1 MTTQGPGIPG
11 ESLQVVAP
19 DGVGEVAPGDSLLGH
34 LLAPLTSCRWPDGT
48 AGLRDGDVVVVTS
61 KVVAKAEG
69 RIVAADD
76 REDVIDLDT
85 VRVVA
90 TKVTP
95 RGTTRI
101 VETPQGLV
109 LAAAGIDASNI
120 AAGQVVRL
128 PADPDDSARRL
139 RAALQEATGLRLGVL
154 VTDTMGRPWRLGV
167 GDVAIGAAGVEV
179 LDDHTGR
186 PDAQGRLLEM
196 TVVAVADEASA
207 AADLVKGKAKGRPVA
222 VVRGLGAFVTAQDGP
237 GARAMVRPSE
247 EDLFG
252 LGTAEAISLGRRTA
266 VTARRTV
273 RRFTDEPVP
282 DAAIEDAVAAAITA
296 PAPHHTTPWRFV
308 ALRPGAQRESL
319 LDAMR
324 ERWRTDLTELDNY
337 DAASVERRVARGDVL
352 RVAPVIVLPFLDLE
366 AAHAYPDARRGGFE
380 RDLFMVAGG
389 AAVQNLMVALAADGF
404 GSAWISSTMFCPET
418 VCEALDL
425 PPAWQPLGAV
435 AVGRPAEAPTDRPP
449 RSASTHLTWL

>member
-1 MTTQGPGIPG
+1 MTATGPADPV
-11 ESLQVVAP
+11 EALQVVAP
-19 DGVGEVAPGDSLLGH
+19 DGIGEVAPGDDLLEH
-34 LLAPLTSCRWPDGT
+34 LLAPLAACRWPDGT
-48 AGLRDGDVVVVTS
+48 VGLSDGDVVVVTS

-69 RIVAADD
+69 RVMAAVD
-76 REDVIDLDT
+76 RDDVIDLDT

-120 AAGQVVRL
+120 GTGQVVRL

-139 RAALQEATGLRLGVL
+139 RTALQAATGRRLGVL

-167 GDVAIGAAGVEV
+167 GDVAIGAAGIEV

-196 TVVAVADEASA
+196 TVIAVADEASA

-222 VVRGLGAFVTAQDGP
+222 VVRGLGAFVTTEDGP

-252 LGTAEAISLGRRTA
+252 LGTAEAIALGRRTA
-266 VTARRTV
+266 VTERRTV
-273 RRFTDEPVP
+273 RRFTDEDVP
-282 DAAIEDAVAAAITA
+282 DEAISTAVAAALTA

-308 ALRPGAQRESL
+308 ALRHGDGRVAL
-319 LDAMR
+319 LDAMA
-324 ERWRTDLTELDNY
+324 EQWRADLAGIDGF
-337 DAASVERRVARGDVL
+337 DADSVERRVARGDIL
-352 RVAPVIVLPFLDLE
+352 RTAPVVVLPFLDLD
-366 AAHAYPDARRGGFE
+366 AAHAYPDSRRTAFE
-380 RDLFMVAGG
+380 RDLFIVAGG
-389 AAVQNLMVALAADGF
+389 AAVQNLMVALAAEGY

-418 VCEALDL
+418 VRESLDL
-425 PPAWQPLGAV
+425 PGSWQPLGAV
-435 AVGRPAEAPTDRPP
+435 AVGRPAAHPEDRPP
-449 RSASTHLTWL
+449 RTAADHLTWL

>member
-1 MTTQGPGIPG
+1 MTATGPADPV
-11 ESLQVVAP
+11 EALQVVAP
-19 DGVGEVAPGDSLLGH
+19 DGIGEVAPGDDLLEH
-34 LLAPLTSCRWPDGT
+34 LLAPLSACRWPDGT
-48 AGLRDGDVVVVTS
+48 VGLSDGDVVVVTS
-61 KVVAKAEG
+61 KVVAKTEG
-69 RIVAADD
+69 RVMAAVD
-76 REDVIDLDT
+76 RDDVIDLDT

-120 AAGQVVRL
+120 GAGQVVRL

-139 RAALQEATGLRLGVL
+139 RTALQAATGRRLGVL

-167 GDVAIGAAGVEV
+167 GDVAIGAAGIEV

-196 TVVAVADEASA
+196 TVIAVADEASA

-222 VVRGLGAFVTAQDGP
+222 VVRGLGAFVTTEDGP

-252 LGTAEAISLGRRTA
+252 LGTAEAIALGRRTA
-266 VTARRTV
+266 VTERRTV
-273 RRFTDEPVP
+273 RRFADEDVP
-282 DAAIEDAVAAAITA
+282 DEAISTAVAAALTA

-308 ALRPGAQRESL
+308 ALRHGDGRVAL
-319 LDAMR
+319 LDAMA
-324 ERWRTDLTELDNY
+324 EQWRADLAGIDGF
-337 DAASVERRVARGDVL
+337 DADSVERRVARGDIL
-352 RVAPVIVLPFLDLE
+352 RTAPVVVLPFLDLD
-366 AAHAYPDARRGGFE
+366 AAHAYPDSRRTAFE
-380 RDLFMVAGG
+380 RDLFIVAGG
-389 AAVQNLMVALAADGF
+389 AAVQNLMVALAAEGY

-418 VCEALDL
+418 VRGSLDL
-425 PPAWQPLGAV
+425 PGSWQPLGAV
-435 AVGRPAEAPTDRPP
+435 AVGRPAAHPEDRPP
-449 RSASTHLTWL
+449 RTAADHLTWL

>member
-1 MTTQGPGIPG
+1 MTATGQTGSGDA
-11 ESLQVVAP
+11 LQVVAP
-19 DGVGEVAPGDSLLGH
+19 DGIGEVAPGDDLLGH
-34 LLAPLTSCRWPDGT
+34 LLGPLTSCRWPDGSV
-48 AGLRDGDVVVVTS
+48 GLRDGDVVVVTS

-69 RIVAADD
+69 RVVAADD
-76 REDVIDLDT
+76 RDDVIGLDT

-120 AAGQVVRL
+120 TAGQVVRL

-139 RAALQEATGLRLGVL
+139 RAALRDATGLSVAVL

-167 GDVAIGAAGVEV
+167 GDVAIGAAGIEV

-222 VVRGLGAFVTAQDGP
+222 VVRGLGAFVTRDDGP
-237 GARAMVRPSE
+237 GARSIVRPPD

-252 LGTAEAISLGRRTA
+252 LGTAEAIALGRRTA
-266 VTARRTV
+266 VTERRTV
-273 RRFTDEPVP
+273 RRFTDEEIPEAV
-282 DAAIEDAVAAAITA
+282 IESAVAAAITA
-296 PAPHHTTPWRFV
+296 PAPHHTTPWRFL
-308 ALRPGAQRESL
+308 ALRTGPARTAL

-324 ERWRTDLTELDNY
+324 DRWRADLAGIDGY
-337 DAASVERRVARGDVL
+337 DAGAVERRVARGDLL
-352 RVAPVIVLPFLDLE
+352 RTAPVVVLPFLDLA
-366 AAHAYPDARRGGFE
+366 AAHAYPDERRGGFE
-380 RDLFMVAGG
+380 RDLFIVAGG

-404 GSAWISSTMFCPET
+404 GSAWISSTLFCPET
-418 VCEALDL
+418 VQEVLDL
-425 PPAWQPLGAV
+425 PPSWQPLGAV
-435 AVGRPAEAPTDRPP
+435 AVGRPDQPPADRPP
-449 RSASTHLTWL
+449 RDPADHLTWL

>member
-1 MTTQGPGIPG
+1 MTTNGPDAHDEP
-11 ESLQVVAP
+11 LQVVAP
-19 DGVGEVAPGDSLLGH
+19 EGVGEVVPGDDLLDH
-34 LLAPLTSCRWPDGT
+34 LIGPLTACRWPDGT
-48 AGLRDGDVVVVTS
+48 TGLRDGDVVVVTS
-61 KVVAKAEG
+61 KIVAKAEG
-69 RIVAADD
+69 RVVAADD
-76 REDVIDLDT
+76 RDDVIGLDT

-139 RAALQEATGLRLGVL
+139 RAALQAATGLVLGVL
-154 VTDTMGRPWRLGV
+154 ITDTMGRPWRLGV

-222 VVRGLGAFVTAQDGP
+222 VVRGLGAFVLAQDGP
-237 GARAMVRPSE
+237 GARAVVRPSE

-252 LGTAEAISLGRRTA
+252 LGTAEAIALGRRTA
-266 VTARRTV
+266 VTERRTV
-273 RRFTDEPVP
+273 RRFTDDDVP
-282 DAAIEDAVAAAITA
+282 DDVIATAVSAAVTA

-308 ALRPGAQRESL
+308 ALRRGAVREKL

-324 ERWRTDLTELDNY
+324 ERWRTDLTEIDDY
-337 DAASVERRVARGDVL
+337 DAASVERRVARGDLL
-352 RVAPVIVLPFLDLE
+352 RVAPVIVLPFLDLA
-366 AAHAYPDARRGGFE
+366 AAHAYPDDRRSGFE

-404 GSAWISSTMFCPET
+404 GSAWISSSMFCPET
-418 VCEALDL
+418 VREVLDL
-425 PPAWQPLGAV
+425 SSTWQPLGAV
-435 AVGRPAEAPTDRPP
+435 AVGRPDQPPTDRPP
-449 RSASTHLTWL
+449 RSAADHLTWR

>member
-1 MTTQGPGIPG
+1 MTATGGPEAAEG
-11 ESLQVVAP
+11 LQVVAP
-19 DGVGEVAPGDSLLGH
+19 DGVGEVAPGDDLLRHLLG
-34 LLAPLTSCRWPDGT
+34 PLTACRWPDGSV
-48 AGLRDGDVVVVTS
+48 GLRDGDVVVVTS

-69 RIVAADD
+69 RVVRADD
-76 REDVIDLDT
+76 RDDVIDLDT

-90 TKVTP
+90 TKVTT

-128 PADPDDSARRL
+128 PEDPDDSARRL
-139 RAALQEATGLRLGVL
+139 RAALQEATGCSLGVL

-167 GDVAIGAAGVEV
+167 GDVAIGAAGIEV

-222 VVRGLGAFVTAQDGP
+222 VVRGLGAFVTEGDGP

-252 LGTAEAISLGRRTA
+252 LGTAEAIALGRRTA
-266 VTARRTV
+266 VTERRTV
-273 RRFTDEPVP
+273 RRFTDDDVP
-282 DAAIEDAVAAAITA
+282 ESVIESAVAAAITA
-296 PAPHHTTPWRFV
+296 PAPHHTTPWRFL
-308 ALRPGAQRESL
+308 ALRSGEIRTAL

-324 ERWRTDLTELDNY
+324 DRWRADLVGIDGYEPE
-337 DAASVERRVARGDVL
+337 AVERRVARGDLL
-352 RVAPVIVLPFLDLE
+352 RTAPVVVLPFLDL
-366 AAHAYPDARRGGFE
+366 ASAHDYPDERRAGFE

-404 GSAWISSTMFCPET
+404 GSAWISSTVFCPET
-418 VCEALDL
+418 VREVLEL
-425 PPAWQPLGAV
+425 PATWQPLGAV
-435 AVGRPAEAPTDRPP
+435 AVGRPDQPPTDRPP
-449 RSASTHLTWL
+449 RHASDHLTWP